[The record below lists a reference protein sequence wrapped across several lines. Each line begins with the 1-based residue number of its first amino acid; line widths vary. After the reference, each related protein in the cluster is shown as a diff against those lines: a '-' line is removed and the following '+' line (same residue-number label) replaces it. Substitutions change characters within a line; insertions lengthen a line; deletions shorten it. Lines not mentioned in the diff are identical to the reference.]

1 MSKTPEEMALE
12 YAHKNQLYWDGESID
27 HHIIASKEM
36 AFLAGYKAAM
46 ESTEWQIRALN
57 NLDELI
63 RGPSEND

>member
-1 MSKTPEEMALE
+1 MEVKTPEQMAEEYINHVLE
-12 YAHKNQLYWDGESID
+12 SQCDCSYRI
-27 HHIIASKEM
+27 